1 MPAEQNIDTVT
12 FENYGPLFHLIGTWE
27 GIKGD
32 DIAPGDDRGT
42 ENNKYKERLVL
53 TPIGMVN
60 NHEQTLF
67 ALRYSTMAWR
77 IGEDNSFHEE
87 VGYWLW
93 DSKASQIMKS
103 FIVPRG
109 ITVLAGG
116 TANKNDKTFSMAA
129 DLGSPTY
136 GICSNQFL
144 DVEFKT
150 VRFELKITII
160 DEKTFSYE
168 SDTQLKMKG
177 RDQIFHHTDKNTLK
191 KV

>member
-1 MPAEQNIDTVT
+1 MSDELSV
-12 FENYGPLFHLIGTWE
+12 ENYGPLFHLIGTWE
-27 GIKGD
+27 GVKGD

-53 TPIGMVN
+53 TPIGIVN

-77 IGEDNSFHEE
+77 LGVDNPFHEE

-93 DSKASQIMKS
+93 DGKTSQIMKS

-109 ITVLAGG
+109 IAVLAGG
-116 TANKNDKTFSMAA
+116 TANLNDKNFSMAA

-150 VRFELKITII
+150 VRFELKVAII
-160 DEKTFSYE
+160 DQNTFSYE
-168 SDTQLKMKG
+168 SDTQIKMKD
-177 RDQIFHHTDKNTLK
+177 RDQIFHHTDKNIFTK
-191 KV
+191 I

>member
-1 MPAEQNIDTVT
+1 
-12 FENYGPLFHLIGTWE
+12 
-27 GIKGD
+27 
-32 DIAPGDDRGT
+32 
-42 ENNKYKERLVL
+42 
-53 TPIGMVN
+53 
-60 NHEQTLF
+60 
-67 ALRYSTMAWR
+67 
-77 IGEDNSFHEE
+77 
-87 VGYWLW
+87 
-93 DSKASQIMKS
+93 
-103 FIVPRG
+103 
-109 ITVLAGG
+109 
-116 TANKNDKTFSMAA
+116 MAA